1 MTTPNLG
8 NYEKSIDKNVSPQ
21 DSASRSI
28 NAVRDR
34 VAKVLTELGSVI
46 TEVKYVPAVKIDE
59 LKSLEQYRPTSEV
72 VSELSSTI
80 KATTKFVGRNATLV
94 EPIILS
100 EDLFIFDGVKRTEIL
115 KDLGTESV
123 NAIVIG
129 GLKCG
134 GAQINRPRCLGLR
147 VALNTTRWDTITPAD
162 RRQIIF
168 SVTREILKLLGID
181 EVEGI
186 VESLNKNEIPRTLVD
201 LIIKATGMS
210 YGTVFRGLQYILSI
224 PQLKY
229 ALINYEQKVDLRNE
243 LFDLPQ
249 SVVEKLRNAPED
261 KRNELIHKFL
271 DGELTKNEISRV
283 AERISTPKVVVEVS
297 STGKEETPREERE
310 EMREVKIE
318 KAISDVR
325 TEQYRERIVRAIESD
340 VKDLI
345 QAIKS
350 GVVDE
355 DRIYVYTLRREYP
368 KELMGPIFLVF
379 DDAMRLFEDLIYLDR
394 GYLYTL
400 AQQIERINIV
410 LGEKDVIPTWFR
422 LMCAVAISLGG
433 LPQFADQR
441 GLIKTICT
449 AVNSELS
456 KYERQRGMGGQL

>member
-1 MTTPNLG
+1 N
-8 NYEKSIDKNVSPQ
+8 
-21 DSASRSI
+21 
-28 NAVRDR
+28 
-34 VAKVLTELGSVI
+34 
-46 TEVKYVPAVKIDE
+46 
-59 LKSLEQYRPTSEV
+59 
-72 VSELSSTI
+72 
-80 KATTKFVGRNATLV
+80 
-94 EPIILS
+94 
-100 EDLFIFDGVKRTEIL
+100 
-115 KDLGTESV
+115 
-123 NAIVIG
+123 
-129 GLKCG
+129 
-134 GAQINRPRCLGLR
+134 
-147 VALNTTRWDTITPAD
+147 
-162 RRQIIF
+162 
-168 SVTREILKLLGID
+168 VTREILKLLGID
-181 EVEGI
+181 EVERI

-249 SVVEKLRNAPED
+249 SVVEKLKDAPED
-261 KRNELIHKFL
+261 ARNELIRKL
-271 DGELTKNEISRV
+271 LNGELTKSEISRV
-283 AERISTPKVVVEVS
+283 VEKVSAPKVAVEVS
-297 STGKEETPREERE
+297 SIGKEEASKEEHE
-310 EMREVKIE
+310 KVREVNVE
-318 KAISDVR
+318 RAISDVR

-368 KELMGPIFLVF
+368 RELMGPIFLVF

-449 AVNSELS
+449 AVSSELS
-456 KYERQRGMGGQL
+456 KYERQRQIGG